1 MKNTNYGIVAITLL
15 TASAGASYA
24 QDLTLDFGPLV
35 GSQIVFNGGAA
46 PSFNFTPGTVGP
58 NNLQGYQWNVT
69 SESGS
74 AATGS
79 ALGDPGAILNGPFVY
94 GTVSTA
100 GLYESAQVIG
110 PTGNLIISSGSGLLT
125 GNVNFI
131 DISTYGKAVGF
142 INDVLDINLTGVVY
156 SGTDADL
163 QFLTA
168 NQPGVLDLSFQFS
181 IAGGGETL
189 NQLATAASTVS
200 TSYSGSIS
208 VVAVPEPTSL
218 AMSGLG
224 ALGALGFAFR
234 KSKNS

>member
-35 GSQIVFNGGAA
+35 GSQIVFNGGVA

-94 GTVSTA
+94 GSVSTA
-100 GLYESAQVIG
+100 GLYQSAQVIG
-110 PTGNLIISSGSGLLT
+110 PTVMDEPTAALGVPEQRKVMSLIQTLKTNGVGIIFISHNLGDIFAVADRIVVLRGVFWRANVRWPPPTPMRWSGSWSAA
-125 GNVNFI
+125 
-131 DISTYGKAVGF
+131 DRA
-142 INDVLDINLTGVVY
+142 
-156 SGTDADL
+156 DA
-163 QFLTA
+163 
-168 NQPGVLDLSFQFS
+168 PH
-181 IAGGGETL
+181 ET
-189 NQLATAASTVS
+189 
-200 TSYSGSIS
+200 
-208 VVAVPEPTSL
+208 VAENRPK
-218 AMSGLG
+218 MM
-224 ALGALGFAFR
+224 
-234 KSKNS
+234 